1 MSQPEAVKDNPRHA
15 RSAQRQHRL
24 SLKGRARARSG
35 EDSRRG
41 AKAGVSIHG
50 AKLFFCI
57 RLVMESFADGQPS
70 LLLRVRRES
79 VPGSVDVL
87 ACGELE
93 AAAT

>member
-1 MSQPEAVKDNPRHA
+1 
-15 RSAQRQHRL
+15 
-24 SLKGRARARSG
+24 
-35 EDSRRG
+35 
-41 AKAGVSIHG
+41 VSIHG